1 MGTCCT
7 NNTQDKDA
15 FTAITA
21 PIYINNENLEV
32 GIQTK
37 IKESN
42 ETPSS
47 PIRSEKIDVW
57 FSIKIQHRM
66 RTMEALRV
74 IEE

>member
-7 NNTQDKDA
+7 NTTQEKES

-21 PIYINNENLEV
+21 PIYINNENLEI
-32 GIQTK
+32 GMQTK

-57 FSIKIQHRM
+57 LSIQI
-66 RTMEALRV
+66 
-74 IEE
+74 